1 MKDVGQILLPKKIIV
16 SRKGENNK
24 IYQESSDT
32 PLHYHEVATH
42 HQPMQAAS
50 HSREQEDWVG
60 VRVSSKGKMI
70 S

>member
-1 MKDVGQILLPKKIIV
+1 MNNV
-16 SRKGENNK
+16 SIKGENNK
-24 IYQESSDT
+24 IYQESRDT
-32 PLHYHEVATH
+32 PLHYHEVAAY

-60 VRVSSKGKMI
+60 ARVSSEGKMI